1 MKNIKSR
8 VMADF
13 NRMMD
18 NVSTAFSTSISKI
31 KKDKQ
36 DKTPDNYMR
45 NGITLEELV
54 EWEESANRQYKE

>member
-31 KKDKQ
+31 KKNKQ
-36 DKTPDNYMR
+36 DKTLNNYMR

>member
-36 DKTPDNYMR
+36 DKTPNNYMR